1 MQALGFFV
9 PLCNGEGC
17 RGKRQGEKTIRMC
30 FYWTKQGEKASISA
44 KKCSRRE
51 HSRVV
56 RDVGRTELGLQK
68 SREKTDGDHGVL
80 KL

>member
-1 MQALGFFV
+1 M

-17 RGKRQGEKTIRMC
+17 RGERQGEKTIRMC
-30 FYWTKQGEKASISA
+30 FYWTKQGGEASILA

-51 HSRVV
+51 LSRVV
-56 RDVGRTELGLQK
+56 RDVGRTELDLQG